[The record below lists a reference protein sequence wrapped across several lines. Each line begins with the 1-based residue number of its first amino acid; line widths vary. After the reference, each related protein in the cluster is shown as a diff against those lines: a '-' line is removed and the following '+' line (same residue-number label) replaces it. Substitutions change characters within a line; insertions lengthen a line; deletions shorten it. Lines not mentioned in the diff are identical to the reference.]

1 MDIIKAIVMWGALA
15 AAYAGMGLAVILA
28 IAAS

>member
-1 MDIIKAIVMWGALA
+1 MDIIKTIVAWALLA
-15 AAYAGMGLAVILA
+15 TAYAGMGLAVVLT

>member
-1 MDIIKAIVMWGALA
+1 MDIIKTIVAWGLLA